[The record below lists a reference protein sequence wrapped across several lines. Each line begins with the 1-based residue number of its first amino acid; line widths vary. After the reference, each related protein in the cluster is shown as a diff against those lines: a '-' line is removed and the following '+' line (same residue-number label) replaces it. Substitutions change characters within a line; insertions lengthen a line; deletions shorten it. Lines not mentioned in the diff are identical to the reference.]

1 MLENFVLG
9 VCGCERLWTSESI
22 IEDAVA
28 RIKEQVGDDEVILGL
43 SGGVDS
49 SVVAMLVHRAIGDK
63 LTCVFVDN
71 GLLRLNEGQQVMD
84 MFGDKFGLNIIKVD
98 AEERFLNAL
107 EGKAD
112 PEEKRKTIGHVFVDV
127 FDEESKKLKTRNG

>member
-1 MLENFVLG
+1 MTKLFL
-9 VCGCERLWTSESI
+9 
-22 IEDAVA
+22 A
-28 RIKEQVGDDEVILGL
+28 L

-84 MFGDKFGLNIIKVD
+84 MFGDKFGLNIVSKLTQKS
-98 AEERFLNAL
+98 ASLEALRRFSLIQ
-107 EGKAD
+107 
-112 PEEKRKTIGHVFVDV
+112 KRSVRHWSRI
-127 FDEESKKLKTRNG
+127 RRRIR